1 MIAPAEHT
9 DVVTVAFQVAGNQLG
24 ESGVVFDQEDVGH
37 DVSRNTVM
45 CRSQIPCGSRL
56 ACYGGASDTESLTD
70 SPRSGASPLPHLI
83 LIVSKVVQG
92 YTPPVPCGL
101 HLTFLHR
108 RPTQLHSTTAQVALG
123 CASQYW
129 DKSMS
134 KNLFAPFCLLALTL
148 ALSACDKSADEAPA
162 TPPVKVRIE
171 TLAAKPLSITSEL
184 SGRIAAPRIAEVRA
198 RVAGVVMQRVFKE
211 GHDVKQGDVLFRIDP
226 APFKADLDSAQA
238 NLSKAE
244 ANAFQA
250 RLQEQRYSQLVEGN
264 AISGQDYDNA
274 RAAVRQTNA
283 EVAANKAAVERARL
297 NLGYATVTA
306 PISGRI
312 GRALVTE
319 GALVGQ
325 NEATPLA
332 LIQQLDPIHA
342 DLTQSTRELNDL
354 RRAFRAGS
362 LKQVGQDQAKAT
374 LIQDDGSLYPLPGK
388 LLFAEISVDPGTGQI
403 ILRSEF
409 PNPDLDLLPGSFV
422 RVRLEQAV
430 DKQGISVPQRAI
442 TRDSA
447 GIPMVLLLDAE
458 QTVSLQPVELGA
470 VIEDRWIVSSG
481 LKAGD
486 RIVVEGLQHARPG
499 EKVEVDDS
507 PLVKE

>member
-1 MIAPAEHT
+1 
-9 DVVTVAFQVAGNQLG
+9 
-24 ESGVVFDQEDVGH
+24 
-37 DVSRNTVM
+37 
-45 CRSQIPCGSRL
+45 
-56 ACYGGASDTESLTD
+56 
-70 SPRSGASPLPHLI
+70 
-83 LIVSKVVQG
+83 
-92 YTPPVPCGL
+92 
-101 HLTFLHR
+101 
-108 RPTQLHSTTAQVALG
+108 
-123 CASQYW
+123 
-129 DKSMS
+129 MS
-134 KNLFAPFCLLALTL
+134 KNLFAPFCLLALALT
-148 ALSACDKSADEAPA
+148 LSACDNSSSG
-162 TPPVKVRIE
+162 TPEMPLAKVRIE
-171 TLAAKPLSITSEL
+171 TLEAKPLSISNEL

-198 RVAGVVMQRVFKE
+198 RVAGVVLQRVFKE

-238 NLSKAE
+238 SLRKAQ

-250 RLQEQRYSQLVEGN
+250 RLQEQRYSQLVDGN
-264 AISGQDYDNA
+264 AISAQEYDNA
-274 RAAVRQTNA
+274 RAAALQTAA
-283 EVAANKAAVERARL
+283 EVAANQAAVQRAKL

-332 LIQQLDPIHA
+332 VIQQLDPIHA

-354 RRAFRAGS
+354 RRAFRAGN

-409 PNPDLDLLPGSFV
+409 PNPDLDLLPGSFI

-430 DKQGISVPQRAI
+430 DQQGISVPQRAI

-447 GIPMVLLLDAE
+447 GIPMVLLLDAK
-458 QTVSLQPVELGA
+458 QMVSLHPVELGS
-470 VIEDRWIVSSG
+470 VINDRWIVTNG
-481 LKAGD
+481 LKPGD

-499 EKVEVDDS
+499 EQVQVDDS
-507 PLVKE
+507 PEPVAQAPGQ

>member
-1 MIAPAEHT
+1 
-9 DVVTVAFQVAGNQLG
+9 
-24 ESGVVFDQEDVGH
+24 
-37 DVSRNTVM
+37 
-45 CRSQIPCGSRL
+45 
-56 ACYGGASDTESLTD
+56 
-70 SPRSGASPLPHLI
+70 
-83 LIVSKVVQG
+83 
-92 YTPPVPCGL
+92 
-101 HLTFLHR
+101 
-108 RPTQLHSTTAQVALG
+108 
-123 CASQYW
+123 
-129 DKSMS
+129 MS
-134 KNLFAPFCLLALTL
+134 KNLFAPFCLLALALT
-148 ALSACDKSADEAPA
+148 LSACDNSSSG
-162 TPPVKVRIE
+162 PPEMPLAKVRIE
-171 TLAAKPLSITSEL
+171 TLEAKPLSISNEL

-198 RVAGVVMQRVFKE
+198 RVAGVVLQRVFKE

-238 NLSKAE
+238 SLRKAE

-264 AISGQDYDNA
+264 AISAQEYDNA
-274 RAAVRQTNA
+274 RAAARQTAA
-283 EVAANKAAVERARL
+283 EVAANQAAVQRAKL
-297 NLGYATVTA
+297 SLGYATVTA

-332 LIQQLDPIHA
+332 VIQQLDPIHA

-354 RRAFRAGS
+354 RRAFRAGN

-409 PNPDLDLLPGSFV
+409 PNPDLDLLPGSFI

-430 DKQGISVPQRAI
+430 DQQGISVPQRSI

-458 QTVSLQPVELGA
+458 QMVSLQPVELGS
-470 VIEDRWIVSSG
+470 VINDRWIVTSG
-481 LKAGD
+481 LKPGD

-499 EKVEVDDS
+499 EKVQVDDS
-507 PLVKE
+507 PEPLAQARGQ